1 MNMLADGEPRY
12 VVGLDL
18 SLTSTGIA
26 VYDTKRGMWRFDNPK
41 TVGHRQD
48 TWAQQTRRV
57 YELAERICAA
67 IPLHTLVVVEGPSY
81 NSVSTSV
88 WERAALYYQLT
99 IWLQEL
105 EIPIAVAAPKTLKL
119 WATGTGMAGKKSVQ
133 NVAEQFVGRKLANN
147 DVADATVLAL
157 MGMHR
162 LGLISPPGVWRAK
175 TVTRIE
181 WPDGGLTVW
190 R

>member
-1 MNMLADGEPRY
+1 MVGHGAPRH
-12 VVGLDL
+12 VVGVDL

-26 VYDTKRGMWRFDNPK
+26 VYDTKPGWWRFGNPK

-48 TWAQQTRRV
+48 TWARQTRRV
-57 YELAERICAA
+57 YRLAERICATVPSHA
-67 IPLHTLVVVEGPSY
+67 LVVVEGPSF

-99 IWLQEL
+99 IWLQDL
-105 EIPIAVAAPKTLKL
+105 EIPVAVAAPKTLKL

-133 NVAEQFVGRKLANN
+133 NVAEQFVGQKLANN
-147 DVADATVLAL
+147 DVADATILAL

-162 LGLISPPGVWRAK
+162 LGLIDPPGAWRSKAID
-175 TVTRIE
+175 RIE
-181 WPDGGLTVW
+181 WPNRETV
-190 R
+190 

>member
-1 MNMLADGEPRY
+1 MVADGALRH
-12 VVGLDL
+12 VVGVDL

-26 VYDTKRGMWRFDNPK
+26 VYDIKPRQWRFDNPK

-48 TWAQQTRRV
+48 TWMQQTQRI
-57 YELAERICAA
+57 YSLANLILGTISNHA
-67 IPLHTLVVVEGPSY
+67 LVVVEGPSY

-147 DVADATVLAL
+147 DVADAAILAL

-162 LGLISPPGVWRAK
+162 LGLINPPGTWRGK
-175 TVTRIE
+175 TIGRIE

>member
-1 MNMLADGEPRY
+1 MSVDGALRY
-12 VVGLDL
+12 VVGVDL

-26 VYDTKRGMWRFDNPK
+26 VYDIKPRQWRFDNPK

-48 TWAQQTRRV
+48 TWMQQTQRI
-57 YELAERICAA
+57 YTLANLILGTISNHA
-67 IPLHTLVVVEGPSY
+67 LVVVEGPSY

-147 DVADATVLAL
+147 DVADATILAL

-162 LGLISPPGVWRAK
+162 LGLINPPGAWRGK
-175 TVTRIE
+175 TIDRVE
-181 WPDGGLTVW
+181 WPDGELTLW

>member
-1 MNMLADGEPRY
+1 MVADGAIRY
-12 VVGLDL
+12 VVGVDL

-26 VYDTKRGMWRFDNPK
+26 VYDIKPRWWRFGNPK

-48 TWAQQTRRV
+48 TWMQQTQRI
-57 YELAERICAA
+57 YTLANLILGTISNHA
-67 IPLHTLVVVEGPSY
+67 LVVVEGPSY

-147 DVADATVLAL
+147 DVADATILAL

-162 LGLISPPGVWRAK
+162 LGLINPPGTWRGK
-175 TVTRIE
+175 TIDRIE
-181 WPDGGLTVW
+181 WPDGELTLW

>member
-1 MNMLADGEPRY
+1 MVVDGAVRY

-26 VYDTKRGMWRFDNPK
+26 VYDIKHRTWRFDNPK
-41 TVGHRQD
+41 TVGRRQD

-57 YELAERICAA
+57 YKLAERICATV
-67 IPLHTLVVVEGPSY
+67 PRHSLVVVEGPSY

-99 IWLQEL
+99 IWLQDL
-105 EIPIAVAAPKTLKL
+105 EIPVAVAAPKTLKL

-133 NVAEQFVGRKLANN
+133 NVAEQFLGRKLANN
-147 DVADATVLAL
+147 DVADATILAL

-162 LGLISPPGVWRAK
+162 LGLISPPGAWREK
-175 TVTRIE
+175 TIDRIE

>member
-1 MNMLADGEPRY
+1 MSVDGALRY
-12 VVGLDL
+12 VVGVDL

-26 VYDTKRGMWRFDNPK
+26 VYDTKRGMWKFHNPK

-48 TWAQQTRRV
+48 TWMQQTQRI
-57 YELAERICAA
+57 YTLANLILGTISNHA
-67 IPLHTLVVVEGPSY
+67 LVVVEGPSY

-147 DVADATVLAL
+147 DVADATILAL

-162 LGLISPPGVWRAK
+162 LGLINPPGTWRGK
-175 TVTRIE
+175 TIDRIE
-181 WPDGGLTVW
+181 WPDGELTLW

>member
-1 MNMLADGEPRY
+1 MVVNVGIRY

-26 VYDTKRGMWRFDNPK
+26 VYSISTKMWRFSNPK

-57 YELAERICAA
+57 YKLAERILGTISNHA
-67 IPLHTLVVVEGPSY
+67 LVVVEGPSF

-105 EIPIAVAAPKTLKL
+105 EIPIAVVAPKMLKL

-133 NVAEQFVGRKLANN
+133 NVAEQFTELTLANN
-147 DVADATVLAL
+147 DVADATILAL

-162 LGLISPPGVWRAK
+162 LGLISPPGAWRGK
-175 TVTRIE
+175 TIDRIE
-181 WPDGGLTVW
+181 WPDEGLTVW